1 VPSAQAR
8 GVAQTPGERGAAA
21 ERLAADYLTARGI
34 EVLARNVRFR
44 CGELDLVCREENILV
59 IVEVRHRQKLDFG
72 GALGS
77 VTWRKQRKIM
87 RATRLLLARH
97 AAWRGSIV
105 RFDVLAVQ
113 ADSAGTIEIS
123 WVKNAFW
130 SST

>member
-1 VPSAQAR
+1 MLLAHAR
-8 GVAQTPGERGAAA
+8 GVAQTTSERGAAA
-21 ERLAADYLTARGI
+21 EQLAADYLTARGI

-44 CGELDLVCREENILV
+44 CGELDLVCREDHILV
-59 IVEVRHRQKLDFG
+59 IVEVRHRQRLDFG

-97 AAWRGSIV
+97 AHWHRSRV

-113 ADSAGTIEIS
+113 TGSAGAIEIS